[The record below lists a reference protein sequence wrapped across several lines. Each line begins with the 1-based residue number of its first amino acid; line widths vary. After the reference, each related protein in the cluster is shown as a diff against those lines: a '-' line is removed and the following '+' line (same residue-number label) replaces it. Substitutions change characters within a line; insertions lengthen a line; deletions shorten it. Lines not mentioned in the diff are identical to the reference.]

1 VAERAYGQF
10 CGLVRA
16 VELVGERWALLIVR
30 DLLVGPKRF
39 TDLHRGLP
47 RIATNV
53 LSARLKELEDAK
65 VVRRTARSRP
75 AGGVV
80 YELTDFGRGL
90 EDVALG
96 LGRWGSSL
104 LGDPRPGEIVTAD
117 SMTMALR
124 STFTP
129 EAAEE
134 EPMRFEL
141 WIGDVVVHAIV
152 QGSRLDAG
160 PGPLPGADLVIEAG
174 PEIQALMS
182 GELTPEQALR
192 SGAVRLDGDPELLD
206 RFVASFRIPPGPAQ
220 EPAALA

>member
-1 VAERAYGQF
+1 
-10 CGLVRA
+10 
-16 VELVGERWALLIVR
+16 
-30 DLLVGPKRF
+30 
-39 TDLHRGLP
+39 
-47 RIATNV
+47 
-53 LSARLKELEDAK
+53 
-65 VVRRTARSRP
+65 P
-75 AGGVV
+75 AGGLR
-80 YELTDFGRGL
+80 YELTAFGRGL
-90 EDVALG
+90 EGVALG

-117 SMTMALR
+117 SMTMRLR

-129 EAAEE
+129 EAADE

-152 QGSRLDAG
+152 QGRRLDAG
-160 PGPLPGADLVIEAG
+160 PGPLPGADLVIEPA

-182 GELTPEQALR
+182 GQAPPEGALR
-192 SGAVRLDGDPELLD
+192 SGAVKLDRDPELLH

>member
-30 DLLVGPKRF
+30 DLLVSPKRF

-47 RIATNV
+47 RIPTNV

-90 EDVALG
+90 EDVALE

-129 EAAEE
+129 EAADE

-141 WIGDVVVHAIV
+141 RIGEVVVHAIV
-152 QGSRLDAG
+152 QGSRLDAR

-182 GELTPEQALR
+182 GELAPEQALR
-192 SGAVRLDGDPELLD
+192 SGAVKLDGDPELLD
-206 RFVASFRIPPGPAQ
+206 RFVASFRIPPGPAR